1 VFATEK
7 QTGAFSVLLHAPL
20 WDVVADRRYGIYV
33 TEQSGPATLL
43 PAGRPTGGSLP
54 STGSRARGRSH
65 RPQTICCSPGSD
77 RSASVPDLPVRIVA
91 TNHFSFS
98 AAIAERF
105 RIGDAFLDAAHRVTP
120 PRWNRDEQRHG
131 FNLGWK
137 LAWRLNGWAGDALVD
152 SYESERRPVA
162 EHNLIRSLDPMGAR
176 RDPRDE

>member
-1 VFATEK
+1 VRERLGRKVFATEK

-105 RIGDAFLDAAHRVTP
+105 RIGDAFLVGDAAHRVTP
-120 PRWNRDEQRHG
+120 RGGTGMNSAIADG

-137 LAWRLNGWAGDALVD
+137 LAWR
-152 SYESERRPVA
+152 
-162 EHNLIRSLDPMGAR
+162 
-176 RDPRDE
+176 